1 MGYPGR
7 TGTERGALPYGAM
20 NRSPRLF
27 GSLIGIVSGWAVG
40 TAIYNMLLTGSCST
54 PPGPGEVACPPEMF
68 TYAFYMAGG
77 IIGGVVGTIFGGSW
91 LAFGALFTGIGLGGV
106 LAGLQPREQGGEPWF
121 IFFGAM
127 FLLTPVIG
135 TIVAVFVGLNR
146 LRTKQLMANGIAAV
160 GEVLDI
166 QGTGVLIND
175 NPRVRMRFRIE
186 SPEGYPPPYEAEK
199 TATVN
204 RFDLPRVG
212 DRYPVW
218 VDRDNPQ
225 KFVFATKSGQGTPTP
240 LRRIV
245 EAAKEGARPSP
256 MPSGDV
262 VRELNTLNEL
272 RLSGKISA
280 DEFARRTSD
289 IINSPS

>member
-1 MGYPGR
+1 
-7 TGTERGALPYGAM
+7 M

-27 GSLIGIVSGWAVG
+27 GSLIGIASGWAVG
-40 TAIYNMLLTGSCST
+40 TAIYHMLLTGSCST

-68 TYAFYMAGG
+68 TYVFYMIGG
-77 IIGGVVGTIFGGSW
+77 IFGGVLGTIFGGSW

-106 LAGLQPREQGGEPWF
+106 LAGLRPAEDGGQPWF
-121 IFFGAM
+121 VFFGAC
-127 FLLTPVIG
+127 FLLTPVLG
-135 TIVAVFVGLNR
+135 VVASVFVGLNR
-146 LRTKQLMANGIAAV
+146 LRTKQLRENGVAAV
-160 GEVLDI
+160 GEVLSI
-166 QGTGVLIND
+166 EGTGVTIND

-186 SPEGYPPPYEAEK
+186 SPHGYPAPYEAEK

-218 VDRDNPQ
+218 VDRDDPRD
-225 KFVFATKSGQGTPTP
+225 FVFATRSPRGTPTP
-240 LRRIV
+240 LRRLV
-245 EAAKEGARPSP
+245 EAAKEGAKPAA
-256 MPSGDV
+256 MPSVDV

-272 RLSGKISA
+272 RISGKISA

-289 IINSPS
+289 IINSPT

>member
-1 MGYPGR
+1 
-7 TGTERGALPYGAM
+7 M
-20 NRSPRLF
+20 NRPPRLF
-27 GSLIGIVSGWAVG
+27 GSLIGIVSGWAVA

-68 TYAFYMAGG
+68 LYAFYMTGG

-91 LAFGALFTGIGLGGV
+91 LAFGSLFTGIGLGGV
-106 LAGLQPREQGGEPWF
+106 LAGLQPAEKGGQPWF

-127 FLLTPVIG
+127 FLLTPVVGTFIMIG
-135 TIVAVFVGLNR
+135 VGVNR
-146 LRTKQLMANGIAAV
+146 LRTKQLMENGIAAV
-160 GEVLDI
+160 GVVLDI
-166 QGTGVLIND
+166 QGTGVLINN

-186 SPEGYPPPYEAEK
+186 FPQGYPAPYEAEK

-204 RFDLPRVG
+204 QFDLPRVG

-218 VDRDNPQ
+218 VDKDDPQ
-225 KFVFATKSGQGTPTP
+225 RFVFMTKAPAGETTP
-240 LRRIV
+240 LRRLV
-245 EAAKEGARPSP
+245 EAAKEGAQPTP
-256 MPSGDV
+256 MPSMDV

-289 IINSPS
+289 IINAPG